1 MKLRDI
7 TIESGT
13 QIKIPDVAEFKDKAR
28 KDSIVSDLPNTDASE
43 VGETG

>member
-1 MKLRDI
+1 MKLRDV

-13 QIKIPDVAEFKDKAR
+13 KIPNIAALEDKAR
-28 KDSIVSDLPNTDASE
+28 KDSIASDLPNTDALE